1 MRCVVAL
8 KLLVMICMQTR
19 SLNIFINLHINVSK
33 LKKEIYH
40 MLDGVASANRVD
52 FKIFL

>member
-8 KLLVMICMQTR
+8 KLSNDLYANKVLKYFHKSSHKRFEI
-19 SLNIFINLHINVSK
+19 
-33 LKKEIYH
+33 KKEIYH